1 MQSNL
6 SFIYF
11 ISICLLPSLF
21 PKAQGSLWKGRNDR
35 KAGVF
40 VFWTQQDIYACELRQ
55 HSQDLGTLEPD
66 KTSVEGEGGHQV
78 PPPAEE
84 LFLVNDSCWERKG
97 QGFFFFLCLTF

>member
-11 ISICLLPSLF
+11 ISICLLPSPF

-35 KAGVF
+35 KTGVF
-40 VFWTQQDIYACELRQ
+40 VFWTQQDIYTCELRQ
-55 HSQDLGTLEPD
+55 HSQDLRTLEPD

-84 LFLVNDSCWERKG
+84 LFLVNDSCWEREG
-97 QGFFFFLCLTF
+97 QGFFFFFFV